1 MIKQLPIYRNQFC
14 PPIDADNK
22 NYQCSDEKAIDSI
35 VSYLEKNGINFK
47 TKLASKPKTPT
58 SKIA

>member
-1 MIKQLPIYRNQFC
+1 MIKLLPIYRNQFC

-35 VSYLEKNGINFK
+35 VSYLEKNGINLK
-47 TKLASKPKTPT
+47 NVT
-58 SKIA
+58 